1 MQKKT
6 NKTKSEQ
13 QQLPRLLYRHSHMD
27 SKFALLVM
35 MLDMTMTFLIQEQN
49 SHFFT
54 PSMLAQRLNKQLHS
68 PKFAAMG
75 LKLSIT
81 EDDVRSFFG
90 LLGRLPEEVSLV
102 NIMEMPLETLMQR
115 VFSGNSLPFAGD
127 EDFQV
132 LFYDSDMVCHR
143 ELLGLDDCVDAVDFF
158 TRCRADGAVM
168 TMDSTWNQAAGR
180 DMINVSLL
188 TEHLSA
194 SYHADY
200 CIEVV
205 PAQLK
210 MWKSLAAME
219 RLFARKEKAA
229 AKGSVSN
236 MVQEQYVAD
245 VGGELETRT
254 VYVCPTTEVHD
265 NFFCDEIEGVQYGML
280 FKAVQERHG
289 EQGKLTWQN
298 VRYFLCSLGYDAE
311 NSGMVAMN
319 LLNYHWPI
327 KEETAKRWVIEL
339 SWPQDALKRNADF
352 LVGKNRIVND
362 FVQAHMDPM

>member
-1 MQKKT
+1 
-6 NKTKSEQ
+6 
-13 QQLPRLLYRHSHMD
+13 MD
-27 SKFALLVM
+27 SRFAFLVM

-68 PKFAAMG
+68 PKFAAKG
-75 LKLSIT
+75 LQLSIT

-90 LLGRLPEEVSLV
+90 LLGRLPEELSLV
-102 NIMEMPLETLMQR
+102 EIMETPLETVMQR
-115 VFSGNSLPFAGD
+115 VSAGNSLPFDSDA
-127 EDFQV
+127 DFHV
-132 LFYDSDMVCHR
+132 LFHDSDMVCHR
-143 ELLGLDDCVDAVDFF
+143 ALPGLDYCVDAVDFF
-158 TRCRADGAVM
+158 TRCRTDGAVL

-188 TEHLSA
+188 TERLSVTD
-194 SYHADY
+194 HADY
-200 CIEVV
+200 CLEVV

-210 MWKSLAAME
+210 MWKSLEAME

-229 AKGSVSN
+229 AMGSVSN

-254 VYVCPTTEVHD
+254 VYVCPTSEVHD

-298 VRYFLCSLGYDAE
+298 VRYFICSLGYDAE
-311 NSGMVAMN
+311 KSGMVAMN
-319 LLNYHWPI
+319 LLNYHWPV
-327 KEETAKRWVIEL
+327 KEATEQRWAIEL

-362 FVQAHMDPM
+362 FMQVHMGPM